1 MITEE
6 SFYFSVHAHPAPVF
20 FRFWQ
25 ILADPTYDQAVLGRG
40 EKGRSFSPLPAVR
53 QLSRYP
59 RQKDA
64 RSQVKA
70 DQEL

>member
-6 SFYFSVHAHPAPVF
+6 FLYFSVHAHPAPVF
-20 FRFWQ
+20 FRFKQ
-25 ILADPTYDQAVLGRG
+25 ILAEPTYDQAVLRRG
-40 EKGRSFSPLPAVR
+40 KKGRSFSPLPDR

-59 RQKDA
+59 RIKDA